1 MIKNS
6 DENFKKMQKFM
17 EGEGTKALSDAVEI
31 YNKALKDYTREKG
44 LGIEF
49 IINGNVS
56 LCMTQLNHTIKA
68 AVTYA
73 QHMGATKAQ
82 VYELRQ
88 ELSNM
93 LKSIS
98 DEFVT
103 DEWYK
108 YEEHMQ

>member
-1 MIKNS
+1 MIGGS
-6 DENFKKMQKFM
+6 DENIKKMQKFM
-17 EGEGTKALSDAVEI
+17 EGEGTKALSDAVEL
-31 YNKALKDYTREKG
+31 YNKVLRDYTKKKG

-49 IINGNVS
+49 VINGNVS

-68 AVTYA
+68 AVAYA
-73 QHMGATKAQ
+73 QHMGATKTQ

-88 ELSNM
+88 ELSSR
-93 LKSIS
+93 LKAIS
-98 DEFVT
+98 NEFVT